1 MVSFQHDRPAKI
13 SSLCI
18 FVVVVYQSFFYLYI
32 YSYFIFGCGGSP
44 LKPVGFLQ
52 LPQTGTAL
60 CCSVWPPHCCD
71 FSCWGAPALVTQASA
86 AVVCRLSC
94 PQHGESSQTR
104 GIKPVCPALAGGF
117 LSYPLYHQ
125 RSPSLYNSLF
135 FFLFLALPSIWHHL
149 SSPTSL
155 GPWQWKHGVLAVTR
169 LPGNSF

>member
-18 FVVVVYQSFFYLYI
+18 FVVVVYQSFFYLYS

-52 LPQTGTAL
+52 LPQTGTTL
-60 CCSVWPPHCCD
+60 CCSVWPPDCCD

-94 PQHGESSQTR
+94 STAWGIFPDQGHQTC
-104 GIKPVCPALAGGF
+104 V
-117 LSYPLYHQ
+117 
-125 RSPSLYNSLF
+125 
-135 FFLFLALPSIWHHL
+135 PSIGRRISIL
-149 SSPTSL
+149 STVPPEKS
-155 GPWQWKHGVLAVTR
+155 
-169 LPGNSF
+169 